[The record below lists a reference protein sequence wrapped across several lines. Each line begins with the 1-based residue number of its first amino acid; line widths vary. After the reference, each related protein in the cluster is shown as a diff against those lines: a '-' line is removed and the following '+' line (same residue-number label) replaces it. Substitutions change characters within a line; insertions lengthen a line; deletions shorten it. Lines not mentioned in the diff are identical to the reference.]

1 MVAQQSPKLLSVGS
15 NPTGRVHGVSMFHKL
30 TVLVKVIKYW
40 LRYLMRKFLDFL
52 YALFFTRD
60 DDLDSLQV
68 LFAAII
74 IVTLMICWKIIIPTD
89 TSENIRI
96 EGLITL
102 RWLTS
107 LLVITAVPKWL
118 VPFMI
123 SHVRKTNDQLIVKKD
138 TIAPT
143 NMVSEVIDE
152 ATEETS

>member
-1 MVAQQSPKLLSVGS
+1 
-15 NPTGRVHGVSMFHKL
+15 
-30 TVLVKVIKYW
+30 
-40 LRYLMRKFLDFL
+40 MRKFLDFL

-89 TSENIRI
+89 TPENIRV
-96 EGLITL
+96 EGLVTL

-123 SHVRKTNDQLIVKKD
+123 AHVRKTNDQLIVKKE
-138 TIAPT
+138 TSSPT
-143 NMVSEVIDE
+143 PVITEVIDE
-152 ATEETS
+152 ATEEQS